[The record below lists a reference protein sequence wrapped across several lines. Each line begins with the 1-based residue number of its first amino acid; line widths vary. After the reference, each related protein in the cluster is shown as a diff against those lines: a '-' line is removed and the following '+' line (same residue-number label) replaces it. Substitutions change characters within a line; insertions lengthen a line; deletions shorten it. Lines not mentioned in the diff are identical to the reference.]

1 MKLVFIMKPGIQDE
15 GGLHVA
21 KRSSD
26 PRVVYPEVKVQVR
39 DLVRVVGIVA
49 PLPNGGSVPGDNSF

>member
-1 MKLVFIMKPGIQDE
+1 M
-15 GGLHVA
+15 A

-26 PRVVYPEVKVQVR
+26 PRVAYPEVKAQVR

-49 PLPNGGSVPGDNSF
+49 PFAPFGVGTRGKIVL